1 MGSLFWFLNLS
12 FLAAASLG
20 ADFATGVSAYKKG
33 DYATAAKEWR
43 PLAEQG
49 SPEAQFNLG
58 LLYADGQGVPQ
69 DYSEAITWF
78 QRSAAQDYAKAQLKL
93 GALYRTG
100 KGLKHD
106 HVQA

>member
-1 MGSLFWFLNLS
+1 MRSPFWFLNLP

-20 ADFATGVSAYKKG
+20 ADFATGVSAYQKG

-58 LLYADGQGVPQ
+58 LLYADGQGGPQ
-69 DYSEAITWF
+69 DYSEAITRF
-78 QRSAAQDYAKAQLKL
+78 QRSAAPDHANAQQNL
-93 GALYRTG
+93 GTLYHSGQGG
-100 KGLKHD
+100 KRD
-106 HVQA
+106 